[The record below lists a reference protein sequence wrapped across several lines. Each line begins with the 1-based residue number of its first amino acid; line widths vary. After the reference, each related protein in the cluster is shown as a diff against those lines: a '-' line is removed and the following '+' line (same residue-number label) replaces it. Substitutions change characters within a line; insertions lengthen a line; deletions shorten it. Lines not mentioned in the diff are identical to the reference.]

1 MKKCISLLVAFC
13 LMLSCAVPVFAA
25 DAAAEPCNCGKTPI
39 IVVSGMGALP
49 FLIDEGTAQERQ
61 AFPPKVDI
69 APLVLRGLGAV
80 VMSVFTWN
88 IRYFADAAADIA
100 LEILG
105 VLALDENAKSIVDI
119 TPVRYDKP
127 MSGYDPALYT
137 DAETSEFS
145 IVNAAVRTVGADHA
159 YFYNY
164 DWRLDPMANAADLDA
179 FITRVLRETGHS
191 KVRIAAISMGGVQT
205 MAYMQQYGS
214 DKIDT
219 VWFLSAAWHGLLFV
233 TNVFT
238 GELIISQKSFFCW
251 LQTLEVGN
259 EKTDAVFDRLMG
271 RCAET
276 KLLRPMFSLINK
288 LNNLLNDAAVYGV
301 MQKTL
306 GTTAGMW
313 AFVRDDRYEEA
324 KKVMLPEGRD
334 AFEKI
339 IDNYHYNVL
348 NRRAEIIAEAQANGV
363 QFAVLSHY
371 NNGCVPVTS
380 SALAHGDNLIET
392 VCTSGGAVVADFGST
407 LPQGYVQKAHSE
419 HDHLSADGV
428 IDAST
433 CLLPDNTWFI
443 KNMPH
448 VGCKKGSAY
457 FDMLVWLFSS
467 DDVPTVF
474 DNAQYPQFLQTDAK
488 TQMTLKPCEVK

>member
-1 MKKCISLLVAFC
+1 MKKCVSLLLALCFV
-13 LMLSCAVPVFAA
+13 LSCSFSVCAA
-25 DAAAEPCNCGKTPI
+25 DTAATVCGCGKTPI
-39 IVVSGMGALP
+39 VVVSGMGALP
-49 FLIDEGTAQERQ
+49 FLANKGTENEYQ
-61 AFPPKVDI
+61 AFPPKVNI

-80 VMSVFTWN
+80 VVSVCTWD

-105 VLALDENAKSIVDI
+105 VLALDENAKSIADI
-119 TPVRYDKP
+119 TPVRYDKA
-127 MSGYDPALYT
+127 MSEYDPALYT
-137 DAETSEFS
+137 EAAGAEFS
-145 IVNAAVRTVGADHA
+145 IINAAVQTVGADHA

-164 DWRLDPMANAADLDA
+164 DWRLDPMANADDLDA
-179 FITRVLRETGHS
+179 FISRVTHETGHE

-205 MAYMQQYGS
+205 MAYMQKYGT
-214 DKIDT
+214 DAIDT
-219 VWFLSAAWHGLLFV
+219 VWFLSAAWNGLLFV

-238 GELIISQKSFFCW
+238 GELVISQKSFFCW
-251 LQTLEVGN
+251 LQTLEVGS

-271 RCAET
+271 WCAET
-276 KLLRPMFSLINK
+276 PLLRPLFRLINK
-288 LNNLLNDAAVYGV
+288 LNQQLNDTAVYGV

-324 KKVMLPEGRD
+324 KQVMLPQGRD

-348 NRRAEIIAEAQANGV
+348 NRRAEILAEAQKNGV

-392 VCTSGGAVVADFGST
+392 VCTSGGAVVADYGST
-407 LPQGYVQKAHSE
+407 LPSGYTQKAHPE
-419 HDHLSADGV
+419 HNHLSADGV
-428 IDAST
+428 IDASA

-448 VGCKKGSAY
+448 VGCNKGSAY

-488 TQMTLKPCEVK
+488 TQMTLSPVAP

>member
-1 MKKCISLLVAFC
+1 
-13 LMLSCAVPVFAA
+13 
-25 DAAAEPCNCGKTPI
+25 
-39 IVVSGMGALP
+39 
-49 FLIDEGTAQERQ
+49 
-61 AFPPKVDI
+61 
-69 APLVLRGLGAV
+69 
-80 VMSVFTWN
+80 
-88 IRYFADAAADIA
+88 
-100 LEILG
+100 
-105 VLALDENAKSIVDI
+105 
-119 TPVRYDKP
+119 
-127 MSGYDPALYT
+127 
-137 DAETSEFS
+137 
-145 IVNAAVRTVGADHA
+145 
-159 YFYNY
+159 
-164 DWRLDPMANAADLDA
+164 
-179 FITRVLRETGHS
+179 
-191 KVRIAAISMGGVQT
+191 
-205 MAYMQQYGS
+205 
-214 DKIDT
+214 
-219 VWFLSAAWHGLLFV
+219 
-233 TNVFT
+233 
-238 GELIISQKSFFCW
+238 
-251 LQTLEVGN
+251 
-259 EKTDAVFDRLMG
+259 
-271 RCAET
+271 
-276 KLLRPMFSLINK
+276 
-288 LNNLLNDAAVYGV
+288 

-419 HDHLSADGV
+419 HNHLSADGV